1 MDTTKTKH
9 SDGEWYA
16 KNGQIVQ
23 SNTGR
28 TLAVIPY
35 FDSRNDEQKAN
46 QELMAMA
53 PTFLNALEGVQ
64 RNIKEMMEGDAEINE
79 GNFKSIINVIE
90 RAVNEYKYK

>member
-1 MDTTKTKH
+1 MTTKTKH

-16 KNGQIVQ
+16 KDGQIVQ

-35 FDSRNDEQKAN
+35 FDSRNNEQKAN
-46 QELMAMA
+46 QDLMAMA
-53 PTFLNALEGVQ
+53 PTFLNVLTEVQ
-64 RNIKEMMEGDAEINE
+64 HNIEEMMDGDAEINE

-90 RAVNEYKYK
+90 RAVNEYKHK